1 MDAAASSQNDFRRY
15 LVSRVWKLILN
26 VGGCDGNH
34 YDGWRKGVT
43 VSGHG
48 ASVDQEPVAGH
59 RRWSGVWLQELVTS
73 HLVHSRVQLQH
84 QGFNM
89 SFVQFYNFDI
99 FLHRYCSNNIPRLL
113 PHAHSTCCSASSVCA
128 NLCMVST
135 SMWETLV
142 FFLWMSL
149 CPCHFMLYFFQ
160 ANIAICWSDA
170 LDVDVNTMQCQCCD
184 LIFNT

>member
-99 FLHRYCSNNIPRLL
+99 FPRHT
-113 PHAHSTCCSASSVCA
+113 PTCAFYCCSPSSVRA
-128 NLCMVST
+128 NLCMVCT
-135 SMWETLV
+135 SMWDSLV
-142 FFLWMSL
+142 FFLWMTR

-170 LDVDVNTMQCQCCD
+170 LDVDVNTMQCQCYD
-184 LIFNT
+184 LILNT

>member
-1 MDAAASSQNDFRRY
+1 M
-15 LVSRVWKLILN
+15 ILN

-73 HLVHSRVQLQH
+73 HLVHSSVQLQH

-89 SFVQFYNFDI
+89 SLVQLYNFDI
-99 FLHRYCSNNIPRLL
+99 FPRHTPTCALRILL
-113 PHAHSTCCSASSVCA
+113 VVLPVVFVQIYVWYVH
-128 NLCMVST
+128 LCG
-135 SMWETLV
+135 TL
-142 FFLWMSL
+142 
-149 CPCHFMLYFFQ
+149 
-160 ANIAICWSDA
+160 
-170 LDVDVNTMQCQCCD
+170 
-184 LIFNT
+184 